1 MAMKIILSKNVEKLG
16 VQGDVL
22 DIKKG
27 YARNFLIPQGLALVA
42 TSQNLKKIEM
52 EKERE
57 RKKKEQAKREAELLA
72 AKVQKTSCTISAQT
86 GEEGTLFGSVTRE
99 DIEEVL
105 KAKDIVV
112 DSKAI
117 ELPEPIKKL
126 GVYEV
131 PIRLHPEITAEIKL
145 WVIKE

>member
-1 MAMKIILSKNVEKLG
+1 MKIILSKNVEKLG
-16 VQGDVL
+16 VQGDIL
-22 DIKKG
+22 DLKKG
-27 YARNFLIPQGLALVA
+27 YARNFLIPQGFAFVA

-52 EKERE
+52 GKERE
-57 RKKKEQAKREAELLA
+57 RKKKEQEKKDAEILA

-86 GEEGTLFGSVTRE
+86 GEEGALFGSVTSE
-99 DIEEVL
+99 DIKEAL
-105 KAKDIVV
+105 KIKDIVV

-131 PIRLHPEITAEIKL
+131 PIRLHPEITAAIKL